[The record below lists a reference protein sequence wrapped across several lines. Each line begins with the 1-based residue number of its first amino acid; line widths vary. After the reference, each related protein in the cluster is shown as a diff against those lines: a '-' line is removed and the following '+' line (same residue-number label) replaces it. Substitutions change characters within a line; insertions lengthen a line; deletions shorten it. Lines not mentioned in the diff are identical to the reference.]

1 MFNTRPL
8 AVEAP
13 GTGCDDFEI
22 YRPEGMEGS
31 GTRMP
36 LNCLAAGVTNE
47 EDARFSLISMSHGRT
62 IVG

>member
-13 GTGCDDFEI
+13 GTGRDNFEI

-36 LNCLAAGVTNE
+36 LNCCTTRVTDE
-47 EDARFSLISMSHGRT
+47 
-62 IVG
+62 